1 MLISGLIKSSLIDF
15 PGLISCV
22 LFVPGCNYN
31 CFYCHNRLLLDN
43 TPSLIKAEDVEKFL
57 KKRTGKLDGV
67 VISGGEPTLQ
77 IGLLPYMKMV
87 KSMGFKLKLDTN
99 GSAPDI
105 IEEILENGIC
115 DYFAV
120 DYKAPQNRYKEI
132 CGNGADAQKVLD
144 TINLLLDKNADFEVR
159 TTVIPQL
166 KQDDLIL
173 MANEIPKV
181 SRYVLNR
188 YRPPEN
194 YLPCDKDRVLQK
206 PYSQSQINE
215 FKNIIR
221 CIQPNTV

>member
-1 MLISGLIKSSLIDF
+1 MLISGLVKSSLIDF

-31 CFYCHNRLLLDN
+31 CFYCHNRLLLDKAQ
-43 TPSLIKAEDVEKFL
+43 SLINPEDVEKFL
-57 KKRTGKLDGV
+57 IKRTGKLDGV

-77 IGLLPYMKMV
+77 PDLMTYMKKV

-99 GSAPDI
+99 GSSPDI
-105 IEEILENGIC
+105 IEKILENGIC

-120 DYKAPQNRYKEI
+120 DYKAPKNRYKEI

-166 KQDDLIL
+166 NRDDLTL
-173 MANEIPKV
+173 MAKEIPKV

-188 YRPPEN
+188 YRPPEY
-194 YLPCDKDRVLQK
+194 YLPCDKDKILQK
-206 PYSQSQINE
+206 PYTQSQINE
-215 FKNIIR
+215 FKNIITS
-221 CIQPNTV
+221 IQPHTV